1 MTAQIVIGLSAVTA
15 AMRDGELLA
24 LTVRPEDVRT
34 HKTSALPGLPS
45 GPFDPEAH
53 RTFELALRA
62 FVTAQTGF
70 ELGYVEQLY
79 TFGDKGR
86 GAPLPDLGASEP
98 PAGARVISVG
108 YLALAPEAAPDVQE
122 ASDAHWSP
130 WTRFFP
136 WEDWRAGRPRVIDQT
151 LAPGLIAWAKG
162 RAERL
167 TRARALFALDG
178 APWNEERVLDRYE
191 LLYDAGLAA
200 EAERDRGRAEGHDNP
215 EPAVFAPQLGQ
226 PMVSDHRRILATGL
240 GRLRGKLKYRP
251 IVFELMPETFTL
263 YDLQRAVE
271 AISGVRL
278 HKQNFRRMVER
289 TGLVEGLGRFRAETG
304 GRPAELF
311 RYRREGAGSPS
322 AIGFSLPGLRE
333 G

>member
-1 MTAQIVIGLSAVTA
+1 MTTPLVIGLSAVVA
-15 AMRDGELLA
+15 AMREGELLA

-34 HKTSALPGLPS
+34 HQQSSLPGLPS
-45 GPFDPEAH
+45 GPFEPEEH

-62 FVTAQTGF
+62 FVTEQTGF
-70 ELGYVEQLY
+70 ELGFVEQLY

-86 GAPLPDLGASEP
+86 DAPLPDLGASEAD
-98 PAGARVISVG
+98 PAARVISIG
-108 YLALAPEAAPDVQE
+108 YLALTPEADSAPTP
-122 ASDAHWSP
+122 ATAWSP

-136 WEDWRAGRPRVIDQT
+136 WEDWRGGRPAVIDAVI
-151 LAPGLIAWAKG
+151 APRLKSWCDAGLG
-162 RAERL
+162 RAATVRN
-167 TRARALFALDG
+167 LFALDG

-191 LLYDAGLAA
+191 LLYEAGLAA
-200 EAERDRGRAEGHDNP
+200 EAARDRARARSFDTP
-215 EPAVFAPQLGQ
+215 EPADFQMALGQ

-251 IVFELMPETFTL
+251 IVFELMPESFTL

-271 AISGVRL
+271 AISGIRL

-289 TGLVEGLGRFRAETG
+289 TGLVEGLGRFRSETG

-311 RYRREGAGSPS
+311 RYRRESAGSPS

>member
-34 HKTSALPGLPS
+34 HRASTLPGLPS
-45 GPFDPEAH
+45 GSFDPEAH

-86 GAPLPDLGASEP
+86 GAPLPDLGASELM
-98 PAGARVISVG
+98 AGARVVSVG
-108 YLALAPEAAPDVQE
+108 YLALAPDAADV
-122 ASDAHWSP
+122 ADADARWSP

-136 WEDWRAGRPRVIDQT
+136 WEDWRAGRPEVIDQV

-162 RAERL
+162 RGERL
-167 TRARALFALDG
+167 ARAGALFALNS
-178 APWNEERVLDRYE
+178 APWNEEQVLDRYE

-200 EAERDRGRAEGHDNP
+200 EADRDRGRAEGHDNP
-215 EPAVFAPQLGQ
+215 EPSAFPPRLGQ

-251 IVFELMPETFTL
+251 IVFELMSESFTL

-289 TGLVEGLGRFRAETG
+289 TGLVEGLGRFRTETG

-311 RYRREGAGSPS
+311 RYRRKGAGSPS